1 VPASRSKSKGLTA
14 IVDADVLI
22 YQAALQVEHEHRWDD
37 GIWTYHA
44 NEKDGEHALRFAIDA
59 IVETVGG
66 TDFVLP
72 LTDLDRNWRLDVLPT
87 YKGNRKGTRR
97 PLLRRHLW
105 DWVQREYANKAYMR
119 PGLEGDDVFGILM
132 THPTLIPGE
141 KIGVS
146 IDKDMKT
153 IPGRHY
159 NQGKGIFFD
168 INEEE
173 ADWWHMHQ
181 TITGDTTDGYSG
193 CPGAGP
199 DAADEM
205 CNEPHILVPYEHALR
220 SGPRK
225 GTFETRYRKEPTDDL
240 WSGVVSLYASKGLSE
255 EVALTQARVAR
266 ICRHTDYDYN
276 KRKVKLW
283 HPTR

>member
-1 VPASRSKSKGLTA
+1 MSRLTA
-14 IVDADVLI
+14 IIDADVLI
-22 YQAALQVEHEHRWDD
+22 YQSALQVEHEHRWDD
-37 GIWTYHA
+37 GLWTYHA
-44 NEKDGEHALRFAIDA
+44 EEAAGQGALKTAIETL
-59 IVETVGG
+59 VETVKAD
-66 TDFVLP
+66 DFVIP
-72 LTDLDRNWRLDVLPT
+72 LTDLDRNWRLDILPT

-105 DWVQREYANKAYMR
+105 EWVQAEYTGKAYMR
-119 PGLEGDDVFGILM
+119 PGLEGDDVLGILL
-132 THPTLIPGE
+132 THPKLIEGK
-141 KIGVS
+141 KIACT

-153 IPGRHY
+153 LPGDHY
-159 NQGKGIFFD
+159 DFGKDRFFS

-181 TITGDTTDGYSG
+181 TITGDTTDGYAG

-199 DAADEM
+199 TVADAM
-205 CNEPHILVPYEHALR
+205 CNDPYLLVPYEHVMK

-225 GTFETRYRKEPTDDL
+225 GETETRYREEPTDDL
-240 WSGVVSLYASKGLSE
+240 WAAVVSLYASKGLSE

-266 ICRHTDYDYN
+266 ICRHTDYDFN

-283 HPTR
+283 QPPTRK